1 MKERTGTQNR
11 INKKVGSFKKI
22 KIDKHLAQWTKKTP
36 KREALSFLKAEIKLV
51 TLVQTLWEVKRTIRA
66 YKNCNQIR

>member
-11 INKKVGSFKKI
+11 INKKLVLSKKI
-22 KIDKHLAQWTKKTP
+22 KIDKHLAQWTKRHQREKTGVF
-36 KREALSFLKAEIKLV
+36 KSRNKVGDISTDLM
-51 TLVQTLWEVKRTIRA
+51 EVKRTIRA